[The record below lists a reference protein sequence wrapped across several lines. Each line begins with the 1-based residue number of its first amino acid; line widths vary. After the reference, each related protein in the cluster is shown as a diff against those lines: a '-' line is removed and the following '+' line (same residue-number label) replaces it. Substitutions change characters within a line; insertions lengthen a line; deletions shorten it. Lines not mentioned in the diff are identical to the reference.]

1 MTVNIQIHYRTAW
14 GEGIQLRLG
23 KRRIPMESSL
33 GGLWQIMLTGR
44 DIHNGDT
51 FTFEV
56 VRDGAV
62 VKKEWRHHVFTAP
75 VSQKNIIIRF
85 GLQ

>member
-56 VRDGAV
+56 VR
-62 VKKEWRHHVFTAP
+62 
-75 VSQKNIIIRF
+75 
-85 GLQ
+85 